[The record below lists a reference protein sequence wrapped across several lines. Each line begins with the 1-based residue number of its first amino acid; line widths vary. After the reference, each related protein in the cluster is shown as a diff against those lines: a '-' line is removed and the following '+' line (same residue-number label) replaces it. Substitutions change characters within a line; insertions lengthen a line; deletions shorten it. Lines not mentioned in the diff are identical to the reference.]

1 MSEENDVSEFEDI
14 DLSSLSDDDLVAQ
27 MHDDLY
33 DGLGEEIGEGTEILL
48 SRDWNPKRSEERRV
62 GKECRSRWSPYH

>member
-1 MSEENDVSEFEDI
+1 MNEENDAIEIDDI

-33 DGLGEEIGEGTEILL
+33 DGLGEEIGEGTESSRRSL
-48 SRDWNPKRSEERRV
+48 SGWNESCGRRF
-62 GKECRSRWSPYH
+62 SRRNLICT

>member
-1 MSEENDVSEFEDI
+1 MNEENDAIEIDDI

-33 DGLGEEIGEGTEILL
+33 DGLGKKLVKEQTFSYLEIGILRK
-48 SRDWNPKRSEERRV
+48 SSMK
-62 GKECRSRWSPYH
+62 H